1 MTCLL
6 IVCPADAMCVG
17 VGGYS
22 WHKFN
27 GGSIEQTAFRL
38 ARASLP
44 EGAGAIEPDPRAGP

>member
-44 EGAGAIEPDPRAGP
+44 EGAGAI